1 LKYLPWEPRR
11 QKLAILM
18 RREIEVAIDGTAV
31 ELQVKQMRLLGRGGF
46 LQLFY
51 QDLLFNGCLKE

>member
-1 LKYLPWEPRR
+1 
-11 QKLAILM
+11 M